1 MVFVI
6 LDNPTNKDSVLDIR
20 VPIFR
25 PGKPP
30 EIKSYMEQFPFPF
43 YIILRDINALP
54 LTLSDALR
62 QWFELVSCLE
72 WSCTK
77 RLLHDSWCP
86 GDWERKRGAF
96 CDIVEVP
103 VARFISSP
111 YGKAELLIIMEFISI
126 WFLSTEVYTDLSFAL
141 WLQIITFDS
150 GIWPILTSSRRIGEC
165 NPTTRNVGHCDNEE
179 LYDSFR
185 SQDHIMTLRWAIQSC
200 PKALFQKRGK
210 VQCYCYEKDLL
221 FPWKGNSF
229 LRERFCT
236 KPSFE
241 SESFCN
247 SEMAYPF
254 SRGFNHLSSKDDSN
268 KNYSKLDIE
277 YSSKLRRINVER
289 ALNWIVVKLLEI
301 IPCFMEVILE
311 GWGNNLLRKK

>member
-72 WSCTK
+72 WSYTQC
-77 RLLHDSWCP
+77 LLHDSWCP

-96 CDIVEVP
+96 CDIVEAP

-111 YGKAELLIIMEFISI
+111 YGKAELLNIMEFISI
-126 WFLSTEVYTDLSFAL
+126 WFPSTEVQTDLSVAL
-141 WLQIITFDS
+141 WPQIIALDF
-150 GIWPILTSSRRIGEC
+150 GIWPILITSGGLENPIQPHEMLDIVITKKFMIHSDRGITSRHSDGPFSVAPRLC
-165 NPTTRNVGHCDNEE
+165 
-179 LYDSFR
+179 F
-185 SQDHIMTLRWAIQSC
+185 
-200 PKALFQKRGK
+200 KARLSAK
-210 VQCYCYEKDLL
+210 LL
-221 FPWKGNSF
+221 LWKGF
-229 LRERFCT
+229 VIPMKRELILQEGFCT
-236 KPSFE
+236 KPRFE

-254 SRGFNHLSSKDDSN
+254 SWGFNHLSPKDDSN
-268 KNYSKLDIE
+268 KNYSKLDNEFSI
-277 YSSKLRRINVER
+277 
-289 ALNWIVVKLLEI
+289 AA
-301 IPCFMEVILE
+301 
-311 GWGNNLLRKK
+311 

>member
-86 GDWERKRGAF
+86 GDWERKRDAF

-126 WFLSTEVYTDLSFAL
+126 WFLSTEVYTDLSVAL

-200 PKALFQKRGK
+200 PKAKCNAIAMKRICYSHEKETHFYLKGFALSHVSKARVFATQKWPTPSAEGLTIL
-210 VQCYCYEKDLL
+210 VQRTTRIKIIV
-221 FPWKGNSF
+221 NS
-229 LRERFCT
+229 
-236 KPSFE
+236 
-241 SESFCN
+241 
-247 SEMAYPF
+247 
-254 SRGFNHLSSKDDSN
+254 
-268 KNYSKLDIE
+268 I
-277 YSSKLRRINVER
+277 
-289 ALNWIVVKLLEI
+289 LN
-301 IPCFMEVILE
+301 IL
-311 GWGNNLLRKK
+311 